1 MAINFGPLLLFF
13 GASKLGK
20 LLFENGRITGLADAE
35 VASAVVGTAVFV
47 VATLVA
53 ALWHYGKTRHL
64 PAAMI
69 FTTVIVVLFGGLTI
83 WLQDKAFIQL
93 KPSIIYG
100 VFAFLLLGGLIT
112 GRPTLQLVMDDAL
125 PGLTDRGWQL
135 LTRNWAIF
143 FLVLLAANEV
153 ARRWLGYDDW
163 LSFKVWGVTV
173 AIFVFTLAHGPML
186 ARHGL
191 KLD

>member
-1 MAINFGPLLLFF
+1 MVINFGPLLLFF

-20 LLFENGRITGLADAE
+20 LLFEQGRITGLADAE

-47 VATLVA
+47 VASLAA
-53 ALWHYGKTRHL
+53 ALWHWTKTRHL
-64 PAAMI
+64 PAAMV

-100 VFAFLLLGGLIT
+100 VFAFLLLGGLFT

-125 PGLTDRGWQL
+125 PGLTETGWRL
-135 LTRNWAIF
+135 LTRNWALF
-143 FLVLLAANEV
+143 FLALLAANEV

-173 AIFVFTLAHGPML
+173 AIFVFTLAHGPLL